1 MMDRNLRGLLLSR
14 LPPLKERQMDD
25 LEKMKTV
32 LFVGDYFALTTTVLL
47 SEELRH
53 EGESDGDLA
62 IRLASVLM
70 EEHYGFDA
78 LEDKSNEIGV
88 IDD

>member
-1 MMDRNLRGLLLSR
+1 MGRNLRGLLLSR
-14 LPPLKERQMDD
+14 LPVLEERQMDD
-25 LEKMKTV
+25 LENMKTV

-53 EGESDGDLA
+53 EGESDDDLA

-70 EEHYGFDA
+70 EEHYGFEA

>member
-14 LPPLKERQMDD
+14 LPVLKERQMDD
-25 LEKMKTV
+25 LENMKTV

-53 EGESDGDLA
+53 EGESDDDLA

-70 EEHYGFDA
+70 EEHYGFEA

>member
-1 MMDRNLRGLLLSR
+1 MDNI
-14 LPPLKERQMDD
+14 EN
-25 LEKMKTV
+25 MKTV

-47 SEELRH
+47 SEELRQ
-53 EGESDGDLA
+53 EGESDDDLA

-70 EEHYGFDA
+70 EEHYGFEA